1 MIHTKS
7 RRPAARVFMP
17 HLGNILNEVMNTS
30 LENIVK
36 NAPQSKTTPS
46 VNVIKNDHAYALTMA
61 LPGYKKEDV
70 QIKVE
75 KNVLVISSQ
84 KEVQKENEDK
94 TKFRLRE
101 FNYGNFERKF
111 QLPKNVDQEK
121 LEARFENGLLQ
132 LTLSL
137 KPEAQPKSIVIQ

>member
-7 RRPAARVFMP
+7 RRPANRVFMP

-36 NAPQSKTTPS
+36 NTPKSTTTPS

-70 QIKVE
+70 QIQVE
-75 KNVLVISSQ
+75 KNLLIISSQ
-84 KEVQKENEDK
+84 KELQKEEDDK
-94 TKFRLRE
+94 TNFRLRE

-111 QLPKNVDQEK
+111 HLPENVDQEK
-121 LEARFENGLLQ
+121 LEARFENGLLH
-132 LTLSL
+132 LTLTI
-137 KPEAQPKSIVIQ
+137 KPEEQPKSIVIQ